1 LSSVKLKLLAQIVVQ
16 GIMKPPVDLNKAEK
30 LFSDSRLD
38 SDIDLKTCMA
48 CLSFIITSAVRFS
61 CNSNALHSELQQ
73 LGLPREHSTSVKRVV
88 DEHCEEV
95 TSHFKRQSLKVNH
108 LEKFTVEVDP
118 SINCVTMDL
127 KVNGENKKVTMIPFT
142 VNILLENLKEIQHKM
157 AQLNDPAVFL

>member
-1 LSSVKLKLLAQIVVQ
+1 MRHEL
-16 GIMKPPVDLNKAEK
+16 
-30 LFSDSRLD
+30 
-38 SDIDLKTCMA
+38 CY
-48 CLSFIITSAVRFS
+48 
-61 CNSNALHSELQQ
+61 SNNEIKF
-73 LGLPREHSTSVKRVV
+73 V
-88 DEHCEEV
+88 
-95 TSHFKRQSLKVNH
+95 VNH